1 MASRPN
7 TMLDAAPI
15 TCANLAGCICY
26 FVFLAIASANAQ
38 ALAGGHGG
46 IMNLDSETLL
56 RYGASRREGL
66 WGGDWQRLVLPIF
79 MHGGLMH
86 IVMNMATLWY
96 FGPPAEIHFGPP
108 NFGTI
113 YFMSGIGGVCL
124 SMLFGGHL
132 SVGASGA
139 LFGIMGAHLA
149 VEIIACARISR
160 AWKNS
165 AVRREAFVIA
175 ILYFALMLDGH
186 TDNWGHLGGLIF
198 GVLYGMLFEF
208 WRKHRRVGLALILA
222 LVACSAALIVAARW
236 TVWDPYY
243 HVYLGLK
250 AEDAGRSDEA
260 QSRYEAAREWAR
272 HRRSS
277 AAGGELLVRGQAA
290 LKARKPE
297 DAQRYLEL
305 AEAVGDEEQAQ
316 EARSRLLIEDAF
328 KGPRAIRYPS
338 NQPEPLP
345 ADGAKSTSADDDT
358 KSSANEKHK

>member
-1 MASRPN
+1 MASRPA

-38 ALAGGHGG
+38 ALAGGRGG
-46 IMNLDSETLL
+46 IMNLDGETLL
-56 RYGASRREGL
+56 RYGASLREGL

-86 IVMNMATLWY
+86 IVMNMVTLWY
-96 FGPPAEIHFGPP
+96 FGPPAEVHFGPP

-124 SMLFGGHL
+124 SMIFGGHL

-139 LFGIMGAHLA
+139 IFGIMGAHLA
-149 VEIIACARISR
+149 VEIIACARLSR

-175 ILYFALMLDGH
+175 ILFFALMLDGH

-208 WRKHRRVGLALILA
+208 WRKHSRVGLALILA
-222 LVACSAALIVAARW
+222 LVAFSASLIVAARW

-243 HVYLGLK
+243 HVYTGLS
-250 AEDAGRSDEA
+250 AEDAGRHPDA
-260 QSRYEAAREWAR
+260 LAHFEAAREWAK
-272 HRRSS
+272 HGRSHK
-277 AAGGELLVRGQAA
+277 AGRELLERGEAA
-290 LKARKPE
+290 LLAKQPAAAE
-297 DAQRYLEL
+297 RYLNL
-305 AEAVGDEEQAQ
+305 AVAVGDEGQAQ
-316 EARSRLLIEDAF
+316 EAQRRLLDDVFIET
-328 KGPRAIRYPS
+328 R
-338 NQPEPLP
+338 
-345 ADGAKSTSADDDT
+345 TSVPD
-358 KSSANEKHK
+358 KQ

>member
-1 MASRPN
+1 MSSRPN
-7 TMLDAAPI
+7 TLLEAAPI
-15 TCANLAGCICY
+15 TCANLAGCICF

-38 ALAGGHGG
+38 ALAGGRGG
-46 IMNLDSETLL
+46 IMNLDGETLL
-56 RYGASRREGL
+56 RYGASMREGL

-86 IVMNMATLWY
+86 IVMNMVTLWY
-96 FGPPAEIHFGPP
+96 FGPPAELHFGPP

-124 SMLFGGHL
+124 SMLFGGRL

-149 VEIIACARISR
+149 VELIACARLSR

-175 ILYFALMLDGH
+175 ILYFVLMLDGH

-208 WRKHRRVGLALILA
+208 WRKHSRVGLALILA
-222 LVACSAALIVAARW
+222 LVAFSVSLIVAARW

-250 AEDAGRSDEA
+250 AEDAGQTEEA
-260 QSRYEAAREWAR
+260 RARYEAARDWAR
-272 HRRSS
+272 YMRSH
-277 AAGGELLVRGQAA
+277 AAGEKLLERGQAA
-290 LKARKPE
+290 LH
-297 DAQRYLEL
+297 
-305 AEAVGDEEQAQ
+305 
-316 EARSRLLIEDAF
+316 
-328 KGPRAIRYPS
+328 S
-338 NQPEPLP
+338 NQPEAAERLLDMVEAIGDERQVDEAHWIRMSKGMEAMKEVPSSQNDSGP
-345 ADGAKSTSADDDT
+345 GRPDKGEQEDNSKEIKADT
-358 KSSANEKHK
+358 HK